1 MERREIR
8 FLVPPVFLLGSL
20 LWAWHCD
27 RAAAAVFYRH
37 RWRDSLSELQATLG
51 MQNASAGLVLVT
63 VALVVLASGFLVATA
78 CFVGLRLGGLVAGL
92 RPCREFP
99 FLALCES
106 WNHEAVMGPK
116 MRGKIWRE
124 HFGRRGRPRRE
135 QSSLVVAAFDQQVID
150 PGMRVW
156 IERRWNTFHLDAQS
170 VTGFVLAMGVVA
182 FGPLDPGVRWWGS
195 TLALCGLFV
204 VAALCAYRDTRRMND
219 LLAADASQLATR
231 KPRGRLELGPGSETS
246 REQSQR

>member
-27 RAAAAVFYRH
+27 RVAVALFHQH
-37 RWRDSLSELQATLG
+37 RWRDSLAELATALG
-51 MQNASAGLVLVT
+51 VQGMSAGIVLLAG
-63 VALVVLASGFLVATA
+63 ALIVLASAFLIATT

-92 RPCREFP
+92 RPCRAFP
-99 FLALCES
+99 FLALCEG

-124 HFGRRGRPRRE
+124 HFGRRGRPKRE
-135 QSSLVVAAFDQQVID
+135 QGSLVVAAFDQQVVD
-150 PGMRVW
+150 PGMRAW

-170 VTGFVLAMGVVA
+170 VTAFVLAMGVVA
-182 FGPLDPGVRWWGS
+182 FGPLDPGLRWWAG
-195 TLALCGLFV
+195 TLAGCALFA

-219 LLAADASQLATR
+219 LLADGTSLARR
-231 KPRGRLELGPGSETS
+231 KPRGRLALFATSES
-246 REQSQR
+246 DREQSQR